1 MESVQRIPGVTES
14 VAGFVPAVDFRDLP
28 NEDVAKTKLLLLDLI
43 GCALGSYVVDR
54 NRLVLELVKELG
66 GNPQATIIGSHR
78 TSYALAAF
86 ANGEL
91 FNALDYDAIGPL
103 TGHVCP
109 FVAPSC
115 LAAAEYAHSSGKE
128 LITALAIAH
137 EIGGRVVSSMAQ
149 HKILKAEPP
158 YYEEAERFTFANTIF
173 GGVAGACRLLGLSKE
188 ETANALGMAGASTP
202 VGAGIKWN
210 YIDGP
215 VIMVKYNAWTGHVA
229 QLAAVAAL
237 LARKGFTGDTTI
249 FDGEHGFWKIAG
261 SPVFKK
267 EVILAGLGEKWHLH
281 EIEFKPYPTCRFN
294 HAGIEAISKIVRENG
309 LKPEDIKEIV
319 VKGDPYLQTP
329 NRMITDVRSFAD
341 MQFANIYIFAAAVL
355 YGDKPSP
362 AWLMPTTYNDPVV
375 RALAGKIRIDK
386 HPNSE
391 EFIYEKVKM
400 NRLPSFWN
408 TIVEVFAEGGRK
420 FSIEVKNPRGTV
432 GNEMTETEITEKF
445 FINAS
450 YSPICATRAEKIV
463 EMCKGLENVDDV
475 TQLTRLLV
483 I

>member
-1 MESVQRIPGVTES
+1 MTSAQRFSGVTES
-14 VAGFVPAVDFRDLP
+14 VASFVSAIDFRDLP
-28 NEDVAKTKLLLLDLI
+28 SEDVAKTKLLFLDLI
-43 GCALGSYVVDR
+43 GCALGSYIVDR
-54 NRLVLELVKELG
+54 NRLVLELVKEFG

-103 TGHVCP
+103 TAHVCP
-109 FVAPSC
+109 FVVPPC
-115 LAAAEYAHSSGKE
+115 IAAAEYTHSSGKG

-188 ETANALGMAGASTP
+188 ETANALGIAGASTP

-229 QLAAVAAL
+229 QLATIATL
-237 LARKGFTGDTTI
+237 LAKKGFTGDTTI

-261 SPVFKK
+261 SPVFNK
-267 EVILAGLGEKWHLH
+267 EVILANLGKKWHTH

-294 HAGIEAISKIVRENG
+294 HAGIEAISKIIRENG
-309 LKPEDIKEIV
+309 LKQEEIKEIV

-329 NRMITDVRSFAD
+329 NRMITNVTGFAD
-341 MQFANIYIFAAAVL
+341 MQFSNAYIFAAAVL
-355 YGDKPSP
+355 HGDKPSP
-362 AWLMPTTYNDPVV
+362 SWMLPTTYNDPVV
-375 RALAGKIRIDK
+375 KALSSKIRIAK
-386 HPNSE
+386 HPQSE

-400 NRLPSFWN
+400 NKLPSFWN
-408 TIVEVFAEGGRK
+408 TIVEVFTEGNRR
-420 FSIEVKNPRGTV
+420 FSMEVKNPKGTV
-432 GNEMTETEITEKF
+432 GNEMTEAEVVEKF
-445 FINAS
+445 LVNAS
-450 YSPICATRAEKIV
+450 YSPLCGTRAEKIV
-463 EMCKGLENVDDV
+463 EMCKGLEDIDDV
-475 TQLTRLLV
+475 TQLTRLLAV
-483 I
+483 